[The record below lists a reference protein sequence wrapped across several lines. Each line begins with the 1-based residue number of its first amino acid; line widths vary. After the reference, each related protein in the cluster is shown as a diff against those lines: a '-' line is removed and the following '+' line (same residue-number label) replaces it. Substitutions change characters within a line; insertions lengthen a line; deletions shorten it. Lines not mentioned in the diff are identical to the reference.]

1 MEKTY
6 VLHSQIPNYY
16 HTMKYLYH
24 YLFLTTSLIL
34 LGSCTKDTLPGTDTT
49 TPPSLETDTGAEAFE
64 GWIRVKFK
72 SGNDEIAPVVTKSGA
87 LSTGL
92 ASVDNAALAL
102 GARQMKR
109 VFPPA
114 GRFEERTRK
123 EGLHL
128 WYDLYFDESIPV
140 SKADSAIRQLP
151 EVAVA
156 EPIYKAS
163 LIHPS
168 APVEVSETTTIS
180 RASQNAPYND
190 PLLSNQWH
198 YDNDGTL
205 PDALAGADIN
215 LFRAWEITQGSPE
228 VIVAVVDGGVDYAHE
243 DLQGNVVNPA
253 ELNGQPGIDDDG
265 NGYIDDFYG
274 WNFIEDNNQIEVDN
288 HGTHVAGTIAAE
300 NNNGIGVCGVAGGHG
315 NHTGTRII
323 SCQIFGTRNGQEVSG
338 NSAPAIKYAADAGAV
353 ICQNSWG
360 YTNATSMPR
369 SDQEAIEYF
378 IKYAGTDENG
388 NQTGPM
394 KGGIVIFAAGNE
406 DLDYKTY
413 PACYENVLSV
423 AAIAPDFTKS
433 WYSNYADW
441 VDIAAPGGTYTSGGK
456 YATECAVYST
466 ITNNKYGYL
475 QGTSMACP
483 HVSGIAALI
492 VSKFAAPGFTPD
504 QVWAHLTKRTRAIGL
519 YNPSYLNKLG
529 SGLADAYMA
538 LAEDQGI
545 APEKVPR
552 LECSRTAGAMAVT
565 WPVSADEDDG
575 TADHYLLYWNT
586 VPLENFDPDNPPAGT
601 QSASVPGTRNLQP
614 GESMS
619 HTLTGIAG
627 ETRYYVAIIASDAWG
642 NRSAATTTSVVTPVN
657 EPPVITRESGDGII
671 AVGYNQTRS
680 VTFRLSDPEGYGC
693 TYTLDDPSGSSTS
706 KEENGRVRITIT
718 NYKRPPGT
726 YTMRLT
732 ATDLGGAVTTLD
744 IPLTLEANQ
753 PPQLTAPLENVYFS
767 SLQEVQTLYFSSNFS
782 DERGAAAI
790 TYTLDYDD
798 QALYI
803 TPQNRGFKIAPLRY
817 GPAEVTVTA
826 RDEEGLTS
834 TASFQ
839 VMSRDY
845 TREVDL
851 YPNPVQDKLSIRM
864 GKEVSGEIRIR
875 AVAPSGQI
883 VWDGQAA
890 ISPFAPASVDLS
902 ALSGGSY
909 TLWIEYQ
916 GSKISR
922 NIIKL

>member
-1 MEKTY
+1 
-6 VLHSQIPNYY
+6 
-16 HTMKYLYH
+16 
-24 YLFLTTSLIL
+24 
-34 LGSCTKDTLPGTDTT
+34 
-49 TPPSLETDTGAEAFE
+49 
-64 GWIRVKFK
+64 
-72 SGNDEIAPVVTKSGA
+72 
-87 LSTGL
+87 
-92 ASVDNAALAL
+92 
-102 GARQMKR
+102 
-109 VFPPA
+109 
-114 GRFEERTRK
+114 
-123 EGLHL
+123 
-128 WYDLYFDESIPV
+128 
-140 SKADSAIRQLP
+140 
-151 EVAVA
+151 
-156 EPIYKAS
+156 
-163 LIHPS
+163 
-168 APVEVSETTTIS
+168 
-180 RASQNAPYND
+180 
-190 PLLSNQWH
+190 
-198 YDNDGTL
+198 
-205 PDALAGADIN
+205 
-215 LFRAWEITQGSPE
+215 
-228 VIVAVVDGGVDYAHE
+228 
-243 DLQGNVVNPA
+243 
-253 ELNGQPGIDDDG
+253 
-265 NGYIDDFYG
+265 
-274 WNFIEDNNQIEVDN
+274 
-288 HGTHVAGTIAAE
+288 
-300 NNNGIGVCGVAGGHG
+300 
-315 NHTGTRII
+315 
-323 SCQIFGTRNGQEVSG
+323 
-338 NSAPAIKYAADAGAV
+338 
-353 ICQNSWG
+353 
-360 YTNATSMPR
+360 
-369 SDQEAIEYF
+369 
-378 IKYAGTDENG
+378 
-388 NQTGPM
+388 
-394 KGGIVIFAAGNE
+394 
-406 DLDYKTY
+406 
-413 PACYENVLSV
+413 
-423 AAIAPDFTKS
+423 
-433 WYSNYADW
+433 
-441 VDIAAPGGTYTSGGK
+441 
-456 YATECAVYST
+456 
-466 ITNNKYGYL
+466 
-475 QGTSMACP
+475 
-483 HVSGIAALI
+483 
-492 VSKFAAPGFTPD
+492 
-504 QVWAHLTKRTRAIGL
+504 
-519 YNPSYLNKLG
+519 
-529 SGLADAYMA
+529 
-538 LAEDQGI
+538 
-545 APEKVPR
+545 
-552 LECSRTAGAMAVT
+552 
-565 WPVSADEDDG
+565 
-575 TADHYLLYWNT
+575 
-586 VPLENFDPDNPPAGT
+586 
-601 QSASVPGTRNLQP
+601 
-614 GESMS
+614 MS